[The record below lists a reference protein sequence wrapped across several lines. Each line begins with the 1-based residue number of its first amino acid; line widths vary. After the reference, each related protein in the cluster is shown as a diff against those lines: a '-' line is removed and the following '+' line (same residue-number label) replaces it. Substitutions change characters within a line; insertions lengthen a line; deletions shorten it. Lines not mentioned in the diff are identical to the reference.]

1 MMMKPPDNVRIMD
14 WASSKFWFDDDGIV
28 CSISKKSSPQSLEE
42 VKDIIAT
49 FKKLIGDNK
58 ICLLADASNSSEST
72 KEVRD
77 YIALEFPKFI
87 KAIAILSDSAL
98 GKMLANLF
106 FKLKTQPYPTKM
118 FNNEKEAK
126 EWLQQFL

>member
-1 MMMKPPDNVRIMD
+1 MMIPPDNVKIMD
-14 WASSKFWFDDDGIV
+14 WASSTFWFDENGIV
-28 CSISKKSSPQSLEE
+28 CSISKKSAPQPLEE

-49 FKKLIGDNK
+49 FKGLIGDKK
-58 ICLLADASNSSEST
+58 ICLLADATNSPETT

-77 YIALEFPKFI
+77 YVALEFPKFI
-87 KAIAILSDSAL
+87 KSIAILSDSSL

-106 FKLKTQPYPTKM
+106 FKLKTQPYPIKM
-118 FNNEKEAK
+118 FNDEKEAK